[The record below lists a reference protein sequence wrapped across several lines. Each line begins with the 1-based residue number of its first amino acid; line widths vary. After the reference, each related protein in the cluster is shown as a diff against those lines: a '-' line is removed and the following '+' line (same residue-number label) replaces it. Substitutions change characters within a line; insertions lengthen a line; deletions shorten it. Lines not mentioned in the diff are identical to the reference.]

1 MKIIEHFNNSIENK
15 IELSFIP
22 IVNSMSLMVRGIYQ
36 INGIDYV
43 INNKVV
49 EYIGSDLFTDIN
61 VEYEYITSLSIPDRS
76 NYDEPQSPSG
86 SNVVVLSDD
95 KEREYRTINKILDDI
110 QVTSNPYSPLLIS
123 LLTTSNVNTKPA
135 RPPIPPDLCEYIPEN
150 LSLYDSDNL
159 PAVPGVEW
167 IDTLSSNIEGVSSSF
182 FPADQ
187 CIEQYAE
194 NGVYAQP
201 GDLNYAKC
209 GDFNEIEDLYSAD
222 WVAAAMFNSAAGI
235 NPVAACEGGSLGS
248 PYGQFLWKPIGE
260 HSGNLVILIPPEL
273 TPGGTCTANGES
285 LTYTGVGNGGRSHF
299 RGNRPGA
306 AYGTNVKV
314 SFRGGKGSY
323 TWTIPDGACRY
334 NG

>member
-110 QVTSNPYSPLLIS
+110 QVTSNPYSPLLI
-123 LLTTSNVNTKPA
+123 
-135 RPPIPPDLCEYIPEN
+135 
-150 LSLYDSDNL
+150 
-159 PAVPGVEW
+159 
-167 IDTLSSNIEGVSSSF
+167 
-182 FPADQ
+182 
-187 CIEQYAE
+187 
-194 NGVYAQP
+194 
-201 GDLNYAKC
+201 
-209 GDFNEIEDLYSAD
+209 
-222 WVAAAMFNSAAGI
+222 
-235 NPVAACEGGSLGS
+235 
-248 PYGQFLWKPIGE
+248 
-260 HSGNLVILIPPEL
+260 
-273 TPGGTCTANGES
+273 
-285 LTYTGVGNGGRSHF
+285 
-299 RGNRPGA
+299 
-306 AYGTNVKV
+306 
-314 SFRGGKGSY
+314 
-323 TWTIPDGACRY
+323 
-334 NG
+334 